1 MENEI
6 KKITL
11 NDVHL
16 QLGAKMMPF
25 AGFDMPV
32 RYSSDL
38 EEHRTVREGVGAFD
52 VSHMGEFMVTGPNA
66 LALIQWIG
74 SNDASKLEI
83 GQAQY
88 AYFPNEN
95 GGIVDDLIIYK
106 MSDEAYMLVVNAANI
121 KKDWEWINR
130 HNQVGA
136 TLEDISDQTSLF
148 AIQGPQAKA
157 TLQRLT
163 SIKLGEISSYHFVI
177 GELAGVPDVIVSA
190 TGYTGSGG
198 FELYV
203 KNKDA
208 RTVWEAVF
216 EAGKDFNIKPI
227 GLGARDT
234 LRLEMGYLLYGNDIT
249 DETSPIAAGLGWIT
263 KFSKDFINSEAL
275 KEQKQAGVTHKLV
288 GF

>member
-1 MENEI
+1 MEDEI
-6 KKITL
+6 KKIAL
-11 NDVHL
+11 NDVHV

-25 AGFDMPV
+25 VGFDMPV

-38 EEHRTVREGVGAFD
+38 EEHRTVREGVGVFD

-66 LALIQWIG
+66 LPLIQWIS

-106 MSDEAYMLVVNAANI
+106 MSADAYMLVVNAANI

-136 TLEDISDQTSLF
+136 ELEDISDQTSLF

-163 SIKLGEISSYHFVI
+163 PISLGEVPSYHFVI
-177 GELAGVPDVIVSA
+177 GELGGVPDVIVSA
-190 TGYTGSGG
+190 TGYTGSG
-198 FELYV
+198 
-203 KNKDA
+203 
-208 RTVWEAVF
+208 VF
-216 EAGKDFNIKPI
+216 
-227 GLGARDT
+227 
-234 LRLEMGYLLYGNDIT
+234 
-249 DETSPIAAGLGWIT
+249 
-263 KFSKDFINSEAL
+263 
-275 KEQKQAGVTHKLV
+275 
-288 GF
+288 